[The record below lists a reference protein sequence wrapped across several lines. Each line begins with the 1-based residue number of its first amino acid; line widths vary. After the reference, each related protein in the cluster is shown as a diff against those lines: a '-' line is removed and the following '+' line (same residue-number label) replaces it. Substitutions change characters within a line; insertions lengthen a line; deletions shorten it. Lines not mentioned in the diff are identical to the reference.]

1 MVRIS
6 FRFCCSDG
14 DTDTPLA
21 EDQKIGTKKGTLAYG
36 WTKCIGLP
44 PNKAILNSD
53 SYGKYISTASL
64 TRVCSLPNI
73 QLAFLGTFAW
83 LAKPLLTMP
92 DVPPATES
100 GEPADPLH
108 SNAPADFKIEG
119 GWSLPRPDQEGYE
132 QLAKDGWIHRYKDI
146 TKRALDVGLKLSNR

>member
-1 MVRIS
+1 
-6 FRFCCSDG
+6 
-14 DTDTPLA
+14 
-21 EDQKIGTKKGTLAYG
+21 
-36 WTKCIGLP
+36 
-44 PNKAILNSD
+44 
-53 SYGKYISTASL
+53 
-64 TRVCSLPNI
+64 
-73 QLAFLGTFAW
+73 
-83 LAKPLLTMP
+83 MP